1 MAQKQSGKQP
11 HEKMDGNS
19 AAQPYNVSPSDY
31 EGYLQAAREHDRDL
45 WENNG
50 WGIRSIEGEHD
61 TLIWTS
67 PYHFRSRPEKGPF
80 AFQEASILQ
89 SMVVDVKYTAE
100 QKKGMNDNDF
110 YITGWNG
117 REDLRPPD
125 DLSIRSEKDRTV
137 WEIGDMTYEA
147 APPVWKVHG
156 QDRELGYDFTFKAD
170 DPAIWMTDP
179 ARSAVETGDRW
190 HMIYVDAQGKLVT
203 PNRTIPVS
211 GMAWHE
217 RHVHLSTTYDP
228 ASLLKGRGLVIHNAF
243 SRDFQVFFLA
253 RPDLGVYR
261 AKVSSPDGLIDF
273 FGESEIRMSFDNH
286 WVDPRSKFEIPCAW
300 TIELE
305 NDKAKLTL
313 AVTGFARSYYL
324 WNNLRRGV
332 NVLYW
337 WLAESSGEWTDKR
350 TGTTTAI
357 RDLKHVVHANRT
369 FFHYS
374 N

>member
-1 MAQKQSGKQP
+1 MSNDQSGAGQKITN
-11 HEKMDGNS
+11 EKT
-19 AAQPYNVSPSDY
+19 AAEPYNVAPSDY
-31 EGYLQAAREHDRDL
+31 EGYMQEARNHDRDL

-61 TLIWTS
+61 TLVWTS

-80 AFQEASILQ
+80 AFEEASILQ
-89 SMVVDVKYTAE
+89 TMVVDVHYTKD
-100 QKKGMNDNDF
+100 QKQQMNDNDF
-110 YITGWNG
+110 HLTGWNG
-117 REDLRPPD
+117 VEDLRPAS
-125 DLSIRSEKDRTV
+125 DLTIRSEQDRTV
-137 WEIGDMTYEA
+137 WEIGGMTYEA
-147 APPVWKVHG
+147 APPIWKVHG
-156 QDRELGYDFTFKAD
+156 KDRKIEYDFTFKAN

-179 ARSAVETGDRW
+179 TKSAVEIGDRW
-190 HMIYVDAQGKLVT
+190 HMIYVDADGKLVT

-261 AKVSSPDGLIDF
+261 AKVISPGGLIDF
-273 FGESEIRMSFDNH
+273 YGESEIRMTMDRH
-286 WVDPRSKFEIPCAW
+286 WIDPRSKFEIPCAW

-305 NDKAKLTL
+305 NEQGKLSL
-313 AVTGFARSYYL
+313 SVTGFARSYYL

-337 WLAESSGEWTDKR
+337 WLAESNGVWTDKR
-350 TGTTTAI
+350 TGTTTNLT
-357 RDLKHVVHANRT
+357 DLKHVVHANRA
-369 FFHYS
+369 FYHYS